1 LYFLYFFGLDRVGM
15 LGPDEPR
22 YAAISRAM
30 ANSGDWVTPRLW
42 GVPWF
47 EKPALLYWMTAIAFR
62 TGLNEDLAP
71 RLPVALASVAFLM
84 FFWWVLRREFGDRAA
99 FFSTVILGTSA
110 GWLAYSRIGVPDL
123 PMSVG
128 FSGCMLILMRTTQ
141 AGRPVPHRL
150 AAGML
155 LGLAVMAKGLVPL
168 ALFVPAVWWMR
179 QRIRSLGLVLA
190 TAFVIAAP
198 WYGLV
203 AARNGSAFIDEFF
216 WKQHFARIASPGLM
230 HVRPFWFYLPV
241 LLAALF
247 PWSPAVIVLFRGT
260 SLYKDPRIRFFLA
273 WFAWGFVLFSIALNK
288 LPGYLLPLLPA
299 VAGLVGIAMSEVW
312 KSSRIIA
319 IALAASAALLA
330 CLPAVQ
336 SLLPQTL
343 VAGLSHAKPDFPTGF
358 VFPALLLAA
367 ACAALELAGR
377 RGIAVSILAI
387 GVTGAAVGFV
397 FQSYP
402 VLDRTASS
410 RFYWKSRADSVT
422 CVPTENRSWRYGL
435 SYYAGRN
442 LPDCN

>member
-1 LYFLYFFGLDRVGM
+1 M

-22 YAAISRAM
+22 YAAIGRAM
-30 ANSGDWVTPRLW
+30 ADSGDWVTPRLW

-62 TGLNEDLAP
+62 MGLNEDFAP

-84 FFWWVLRREFGDRAA
+84 FFWWALRREFGDRAA
-99 FFSTVILGTSA
+99 FFSTVILSTSA

-123 PMSVG
+123 PMSAC
-128 FSGCMLILMRTTQ
+128 FAGCMLILMKTIPP
-141 AGRPVPHRL
+141 GSPVPRGL
-150 AAGML
+150 AAGVL

-168 ALFVPAVWWMR
+168 ALFVPALWWMR
-179 QRIRSLGLVLA
+179 HRIRSLGLVLA

-203 AARNGSAFIDEFF
+203 AARNGSAFIDDFL
-216 WKQHFARIASPGLM
+216 WKQHFARIASPALM
-230 HVRPFWFYLPV
+230 HGRPFWFYVPV

-247 PWSPAVIVLFRGT
+247 PWTPAVIVLFRRT
-260 SLYKDPRIRFFLA
+260 SLYDDGRIRFFLA
-273 WFAWGFVLFSIALNK
+273 WFVWGFVMFSVALNK

-299 VAGLVGIAMSEVW
+299 VAAVLGIAMSEMRAR
-312 KSSRIIA
+312 SRTVA
-319 IALAASAALLA
+319 GALAISAALLA

-336 SLLPQTL
+336 DLLPQTL
-343 VAGLSHAKPDFPTGF
+343 LAGLSHAKLDFPLGFVWPALILAGVSAALEMADRRRAAASLVAAGITLAVIGF
-358 VFPALLLAA
+358 VFETYPILDLTASARA
-367 ACAALELAGR
+367 SWR
-377 RGIAVSILAI
+377 IHAVSA
-387 GVTGAAVGFV
+387 
-397 FQSYP
+397 
-402 VLDRTASS
+402 
-410 RFYWKSRADSVT
+410 T